1 MEAERRQKRIKNL
14 KDTAIGWLVFI
25 GAIWLISQCSS
36 STSSNGGSS
45 GGNTYRVPSHSSSDL
60 SSDRN
65 TIETAKANLNAL
77 DSELQSMGNKI
88 ESERLSIDSTS
99 QFAVDQFNQEVA
111 RYNAKLE
118 QAKADS
124 QALNTMVDNYNAKL
138 RQPGR

>member
-1 MEAERRQKRIKNL
+1 
-14 KDTAIGWLVFI
+14 
-25 GAIWLISQCSS
+25 
-36 STSSNGGSS
+36 
-45 GGNTYRVPSHSSSDL
+45 L

-65 TIETAKANLNAL
+65 AIETAKANLNAL